1 MKKFFKVAIKQA
13 FEVFNYK
20 ISNIDED
27 DFVEE
32 TCTKRKKKD
41 VFEKVSLKGEDIQI
55 KIVIYIKKENDYYQ
69 YSSFIKL
76 QRKFINFKEL
86 QKIWNASLHALKLF
100 SKGYM
105 SQSINKNMLNNM
117 IDKAIEDS
125 IIAQLINVKYF
136 DYRVDCIGDILMALS
151 KWSNRTYE
159 GRKVP
164 FSLIF
169 NIHEINKET
178 IKRFSDF
185 LYDDASA
192 LLTDGITSY
201 IAIGKEIEY
210 KIVPNLDIEKKT
222 ADKVPLVPY
231 RFSSFGNICNN
242 KQVGI
247 VLTVQGDVLFIKD
260 KKLFYTKRNGNWYYY
275 NYDSFSD
282 TLFRDFDEMNSD
294 TKVSAIKNIYL
305 ACLDV
310 AFARTGGCLAV
321 VYQNEVKNIQ
331 KIVPKEDYHK
341 TRISDE
347 YLDSKRYM
355 LKAVVIKGRSFY
367 DIERKSRQELLG
379 IDGATIIL
387 SNGNFITTGSIID
400 NKIKDDF
407 PKHGGAR
414 TQIAIKLSM
423 YGIAIKISADGYIE
437 CYKNGKYIY

>member
-1 MKKFFKVAIKQA
+1 MKKFFKIAIKQA

-20 ISNIDED
+20 INNINEES
-27 DFVEE
+27 FVTEV
-32 TCTKRKKKD
+32 KVKGKKKD
-41 VFEKVSLKGEDIQI
+41 VFEKISLAGEEIRL
-55 KIVIYIKKENDYYQ
+55 KIVTCLKKENEYYQ
-69 YSSFIKL
+69 LSCTAKL
-76 QRKFINFKEL
+76 QRKFISFKEL
-86 QKIWNASLHALKLF
+86 QKIWFACVNALKLF
-100 SKGYM
+100 IKGYNV
-105 SQSINKNMLNNM
+105 QRANKNMLNHM
-117 IDKAIEDS
+117 IDKAIEDA
-125 IIAQLINVKYF
+125 IIAQLVNVKYF
-136 DYRVDCIGDILMALS
+136 DYKVDCISNILMALS

-164 FSLIF
+164 FSLTF
-169 NIHEINKET
+169 DKNQINKDT
-178 IKRFSDF
+178 INKFSDF

-201 IAIGKEIEY
+201 IAIGNQIEY

-231 RFSSFGNICNN
+231 RFSSFGNICYNR
-242 KQVGI
+242 QVGI

-282 TLFRDFDEMNSD
+282 TLFRDFDEMNNEN
-294 TKVSAIKNIYL
+294 KVNAIKNIYL

-321 VYQNEVKNIQ
+321 VYQDQIKNVK
-331 KIVPKEDYHK
+331 KIVPKEDNHK
-341 TRISDE
+341 TKLNDE
-347 YLDSKRYM
+347 ELDAKRYI
-355 LKAVVIKGRSFY
+355 LKTVVIRDRVFY

-379 IDGATIIL
+379 IDGATII
-387 SNGNFITTGSIID
+387 SSSGDFITTGSIID
-400 NKIKDDF
+400 NKIDF
-407 PKHGGAR
+407 DVPKHGGAR

-423 YGIAIKISADGYIE
+423 HGIAIKISADGYIE